1 MRIFV
6 AGVLGGIAMFI
17 WASIAHVALPLA
29 SMGMKAI
36 PNEAAVAAAMHK
48 NLGDKAGLYFMP
60 FATGMDQ
67 KTMAAQEAKL
77 KVEPSALVA
86 YQPPGAGGMMP
97 RQLGVEFALEVVE
110 SILTAAL
117 LLVANGFSARLGM
130 AVMVGVIA
138 GMATNLS
145 YWNWY
150 GFDLSYSLANAF
162 IELMKFVVA
171 GVAIALVLGWNRRT
185 SRRRG

>member
-1 MRIFV
+1 MRIV
-6 AGVLGGIAMFI
+6 IAGFLGGIAMFI

-29 SMGMKAI
+29 AMGMKPI
-36 PNEAAVAAAMHK
+36 PNEEAVAAAMHK
-48 NLGDKAGLYFMP
+48 NLGDKPGLYFMP

-67 KTMAAQEAKL
+67 KSMAAQEAKL
-77 KVEPSALVA
+77 KVEPSALLA
-86 YQPPGAGGMMP
+86 YQPPGAGGMAP

-117 LLVANGFSARLGM
+117 LVAATGFAARIGT
-130 AVMVGVIA
+130 AIMVGLIA

-171 GVAIALVLGWNRRT
+171 GLAIALILGWNRRA
-185 SRRRG
+185 SRRRA

>member
-1 MRIFV
+1 MRIV
-6 AGVLGGIAMFI
+6 IAGVLGGVAMFI

-29 SMGMKAI
+29 AMGMKPI
-36 PNEAAVAAAMHK
+36 PNEDAVAAAMHK
-48 NLGDKAGLYFMP
+48 NLGDKPGLYFIP

-86 YQPPGAGGMMP
+86 YQPPGANQFG

-117 LLVANGFSARLGM
+117 LMVATGFSTRIGM
-130 AVMVGVIA
+130 AIMVGLVA

-162 IELMKFVVA
+162 IELVKFVVA
-171 GVAIALVLGWNRRT
+171 GLAIALVLGWRRRA
-185 SRRRG
+185 SRRRS

>member
-1 MRIFV
+1 MRIV
-6 AGVLGGIAMFI
+6 IAGVLGGIAMFI
-17 WASIAHVALPLA
+17 WASIAHVATPLA
-29 SMGMKAI
+29 SAGLKGV
-36 PNEAAVAAAMHK
+36 PNEAAVSTAMHK
-48 NLGDKAGLYFMP
+48 NLGDKPGLYFIP
-60 FATGMDQ
+60 FAAGMDQ

-86 YQPPGAGGMMP
+86 YQPPGANQFG
-97 RQLGVEFALEVVE
+97 RQLGVEFGLEVVE

-117 LLVANGFSARLGM
+117 LMVATGFAARIGM
-130 AVMVGVIA
+130 AVMVGLIA

-162 IELMKFVVA
+162 IELIKFVVA
-171 GVAIALVLGWNRRT
+171 GVAIALVLGWKRRA

>member
-1 MRIFV
+1 
-6 AGVLGGIAMFI
+6 
-17 WASIAHVALPLA
+17 
-29 SMGMKAI
+29 
-36 PNEAAVAAAMHK
+36 
-48 NLGDKAGLYFMP
+48 
-60 FATGMDQ
+60 
-67 KTMAAQEAKL
+67 
-77 KVEPSALVA
+77 
-86 YQPPGAGGMMP
+86 
-97 RQLGVEFALEVVE
+97 
-110 SILTAAL
+110 
-117 LLVANGFSARLGM
+117 
-130 AVMVGVIA
+130 MVGVIA